1 MRLSFSYNNFSSTI
15 FCQAG
20 FVLALL
26 LLATNTYSQL
36 AVGQW
41 QTHYSY
47 RNVTQVAVASDKVYA
62 VGSNALFSVSLADQS
77 IDFYSKITGLS
88 DNDITQIAYN
98 NQSNQL
104 LVVYANS
111 NLDLVSSSGVY
122 NVPDLYLKQATMDKT
137 VNSILFADSLA
148 YLSCNFGIV
157 VLNMSKHEISDSY
170 VIGAN
175 GNYIP
180 VLAMAIFNR
189 KIYGLTANGLSLADA
204 TSHNLANFQVWTNV
218 TSLPAGG
225 NLNLLSFGG
234 ALWLLKANGIVYK
247 STDGNVWNAV
257 LPLSNIARMQSDN
270 KYLYF
275 ISDTTSTTFV
285 YDANSNVTTL
295 AGFAPNRISV
305 DNTTSH
311 SFWLASGDAGL
322 QQVNQNG
329 QTVNAFTPS
338 GPFDNS
344 AWGMAF
350 GGEKLFV
357 VPGGAWDVQYF
368 HPASVMMY
376 QGHAWT
382 NIDGTTIS
390 QQTNMPATT
399 DFVSIAADPKDN
411 THFFVG
417 AYGMGLYEFKNN
429 TFSKWYNCLNSG
441 VESIFQSQS
450 NQLQYQRI
458 DGLKFDQQGNLW
470 FLNTQINDP
479 VKYLSP
485 DGIVH
490 SLYFDAIK
498 GFSNVL
504 DILIDNSNPNRKWII
519 SSRINPGVFVFDDN
533 GTLDNQ
539 QDDQSKFFSS
549 FVDQDGNVFSS
560 DFYFCITQDLNNQI
574 WIGTM
579 KGPIVI
585 QNPNNAFASNFTI
598 SRIKVPRNDGTNLAD
613 YLLGTERVNAI
624 AVDGANRKWIG
635 TQTSGLY
642 LVSPDGTQILQHFT
656 TDNSPLLSNTILSLA
671 LNNQTGELFVGT
683 DQGLISY
690 QTDATQATATFSNV
704 YAYPNPVRPDFNG
717 MITIT
722 GLVADTQVK
731 ITNLNGNLVY
741 ETISNGGIATWN
753 GNKVDGSRVSSGVYL
768 VICTSADGSQHAITK
783 LLIIK

>member
-1 MRLSFSYNNFSSTI
+1 MRISPFI
-15 FCQAG
+15 
-20 FVLALL
+20 
-26 LLATNTYSQL
+26 ATVTFLFGISWSVQSQIGT
-36 AVGQW
+36 GQW
-41 QTHYSY
+41 QTHFSY
-47 RNVTQVAVASDKVYA
+47 RNVMQVAVSPRQVFA
-62 VGSNALFSVSLADQS
+62 VGSNALFSVSLTDQS

-88 DNDITQIAYN
+88 DNNITQIAFN
-98 NQSNQL
+98 NKTNEL

-111 NLDLVSSSGVY
+111 NLDFVSSSGVY

-157 VLNMSKHEISDSY
+157 VVNTQKHEISDSY
-170 VIGAN
+170 VIGA
-175 GNYIP
+175 GGSYIP
-180 VLAMAIFNR
+180 VLATALFNG
-189 KIYGLTANGLSLADA
+189 KIYGLTANGLSQADA
-204 TSHNLANFQVWTNV
+204 SSHNLANFQVWTNV
-218 TSLPAGG
+218 ATLPDGS
-225 NLNLLSFGG
+225 NLNLLSFDG
-234 ALWLLKANGIVYK
+234 ALWLLKANGTVYK
-247 STDGNVWNAV
+247 STDGIVWSAV
-257 LPLSNIARMQSDN
+257 LTLSKIARMQSDN

-275 ISDTTSTTFV
+275 ISDANATTYV
-285 YDANSNVTTL
+285 YDNNLNVTTL
-295 AGFAPNRISV
+295 TGFSPNQISV
-305 DNTTSH
+305 DNSTKH
-311 SFWLASGDAGL
+311 SFWLASGNAGL
-322 QQVNQNG
+322 QQVNQSG

-344 AWGMAF
+344 PWALTF
-350 GGEKLFV
+350 GGDKLFE
-357 VPGGAWDVQYF
+357 VPGGAWEVQYF
-368 HPASVMMY
+368 HPASVSML
-376 QGHAWT
+376 QNNEWT
-382 NIDGTTIS
+382 NIDGATIS

-399 DFVSIAADPKDN
+399 DFVSITADPKDN

-429 TFSKWYNCLNSG
+429 AFAKWYNCLNSG
-441 VESIFQSQS
+441 VESIFPGQS

-485 DGIVH
+485 DGLVH

-498 GFSNVL
+498 GFSNLL
-504 DILIDNSNPNRKWII
+504 DILIDNANPNRKWII

-549 FVDQDGNVFSS
+549 FVDQDGNFFVS

-574 WIGTM
+574 WIGTS

-585 QNPNNAFASNFTI
+585 QNPNNVYSSNFTI
-598 SRIKVPRNDGTNLAD
+598 WRIKVPRNDGTNLAD
-613 YLLGTERVNAI
+613 YLLGNERINAI

-656 TDNSPLLSNTILSLA
+656 TDNSPLLSNAILSLA
-671 LNNQTGELFVGT
+671 LNNQTGELFIGT
-683 DQGLISY
+683 NQGLVSY
-690 QTDATQATATFSNV
+690 MTDATQATATFSNV
-704 YAYPNPVRPDFNG
+704 HAYPNPVRPDFHG
-717 MITIT
+717 VITIT
-722 GLVADTQVK
+722 GLMADSQVK
-731 ITNLNGNLVY
+731 ITNISGDVIY
-741 ETISNGGIATWN
+741 QTTSNGGVATWD
-753 GNKVDGSRVSSGVYL
+753 GNNTDGSRVSSGVYL
-768 VICTSADGSQHAITK
+768 IMCTSSDGTQHVTEK